1 MILAGEKLMYLKL
14 KFSSFLKFFEVL
26 NFDFIFIFHYSKRGN
41 LSTLKTRVIKE
52 LEMHTSRNIYLFQ
65 FDFLVFGFS

>member
-26 NFDFIFIFHYSKRGN
+26 NFDFIFIFHYSKHSSPFREFKRGN
-41 LSTLKTRVIKE
+41 LSTFKTRVIE
-52 LEMHTSRNIYLFQ
+52 
-65 FDFLVFGFS
+65 